1 MARALA
7 LGMALATMLLALACD
22 GGEAPAPTASPPLT
36 ATPARTATPTP
47 MATATPIPSP
57 TASPVPTVTL
67 TPTPSPTPTPFPTPT
82 GPAVTVAG
90 PLIVLSDRLDEG
102 EMEGS
107 GARERW
113 VETRRVYVYDVATE
127 QYWAAFDYRHAREG
141 RSYGAHFSAVHPAG
155 TSLIVW
161 SDGQVRRV
169 GLNGYTEAILFEHD
183 WIGDIKAS
191 PDGMKVAITY
201 GLHPGQDVFP
211 LNLLVLDATTGAEL
225 LHVKMPDP
233 LLAPLRD
240 HWSDCYASDRPAT
253 LLLGNWHM
261 DGESL
266 HISGYRCQASSA
278 ILTMDGALRILPE
291 NWVLSPDLRYA
302 LQLGEPVGHHEG
314 LLSLVWNMIEMVAV
328 STGNVLWTVRSKEG
342 GGLAYYHRGSDRWLR
357 QIFSPDSS
365 HVVLRELNPY
375 PDWRGREGA
384 VNHGDP
390 KIIDVETGEI
400 NALNDKT
407 LELLEGNTWSTCT
420 STRRGLPCMI
430 WHHNR
435 IVWEGAAEWAHY
447 IGIIDTVDALTL
459 RGVTLRDVP
468 GDPVPR
474 ASPAR
479 EEMEGPLLVYE
490 VRGENE
496 YPAGGGGAIESRRV
510 MVYDEGTGRSWR
522 VLEYPGATQDE
533 WERLWNPRVQT
544 SYGGL
549 VALLDGGVSYLTPD
563 GQTQTRLVD
572 DATTFRVSPDGR
584 KIAVLDR
591 HDEGSI
597 RNSTILVLEFL
608 SGTKILHTTDTEFL
622 PQIEQDSPAVWTVN
636 LFFGENNGWT
646 SDGNSLFLLLSE
658 YSSARIGL
666 LDMNG
671 RFQFFPCKADGSSIC
686 FSPDARYIAR
696 GYGSDETKYT
706 YGNWRHIHLIDFE
719 TDRVLWSLETAGS
732 LQDYHWEWASPNEFA
747 WSSGPHPNVFRF
759 DLRQPGRNAEHA
771 EVSVIDV
778 ETGEIEVMDSEE
790 YLARFHPP
798 SRATTDCPPN
808 PAHACRILLDG
819 EVVGEGRWPIIIG
832 FIELD
837 QSLP

>member
-1 MARALA
+1 MARGLA
-7 LGMALATMLLALACD
+7 LGMALATMLALACG
-22 GGEAPAPTASPPLT
+22 GGEAPAPTASPTMT
-36 ATPARTATPTP
+36 ATPARTATP
-47 MATATPIPSP
+47 MATATPTPSP
-57 TASPVPTVTL
+57 PAPPAVTITP

-113 VETRRVYVYDVATE
+113 VETRRVYVYDVGTE
-127 QYWAAFDYRHAREG
+127 QYWSAFDYRHAREG

-183 WIGDIKAS
+183 WIGDIKVS
-191 PDGMKVAITY
+191 SDGMKVAITY

-211 LNLLVLDATTGAEL
+211 LHLLVLDVTTGAEL
-225 LHVKMPDP
+225 LHVKMFAP

-240 HWSDCYASDRPAT
+240 QWSDCYASDRPAT
-253 LLLGNWHM
+253 LILGNWHI

-266 HISGYRCQASSA
+266 HISGHSCQESSA
-278 ILTMDGALRILPE
+278 ILTVDGALRILPE

-302 LQLGEPVGHHEG
+302 LQLGEQVGHHEG
-314 LLSLVWNMIEMVAV
+314 LFSLVWNMIEMVAV

-342 GGLAYYHRGSDRWLR
+342 GGLAYYHRSGATWLR

-365 HVVLRELNPY
+365 YVALRELNPY
-375 PDWRGREGA
+375 PDWRGMEGA

-390 KIIDVETGEI
+390 KIIDIETGEI
-400 NALNDKT
+400 NTLNDKT

-430 WHHNR
+430 WHHGR
-435 IVWEGAAEWAHY
+435 IVREGAGDWTHY
-447 IGIIDTVDALTL
+447 IGIIDTEDALTL

-468 GDPVPR
+468 RDPVPR

-496 YPAGGGGAIESRRV
+496 YPAGGGSAIESRRV
-510 MVYDEGTGRSWR
+510 LAYDEGTGRSWR
-522 VLEYPGATQDE
+522 VLEYPGATQKE
-533 WERLWNPRVQT
+533 RERLWNPRVQT
-544 SYGGL
+544 AYGGL
-549 VALLDGGVSYLTPD
+549 IALLDGGVSYLTPD

-584 KIAVLDR
+584 KVAVLDR
-591 HDEGSI
+591 NYEDSI
-597 RNSTILVLEFL
+597 PNSTILVLEFL
-608 SGTKILHTTDTEFL
+608 SGMEILYYPSVRTFDF
-622 PQIEQDSPAVWTVN
+622 
-636 LFFGENNGWT
+636 FFGESNGWT
-646 SDGNSLFLLLSE
+646 SDGDSLFLLLSE
-658 YSSARIGL
+658 YYSARIGL

-671 RFQFFPCKADGSSIC
+671 QFQFFPCEGDLPSIC

-696 GYGSDETKYT
+696 GYGSDETEYR
-706 YGNWRHIHLIDFE
+706 YGNWRHIDIIDFE
-719 TDRVLWSLETAGS
+719 TERVLWSLETAGS
-732 LQDYHWEWASPNEFA
+732 LQHYHWEWASPNRFA
-747 WSSGPHPNVFRF
+747 WSSGAHPNVFLF
-759 DLRQPGRNAEHA
+759 GFRQLGWDAEYA

-837 QSLP
+837 SPPPAP

>member
-7 LGMALATMLLALACD
+7 LGMVLATMLALAC
-22 GGEAPAPTASPPLT
+22 GGGVAPAPTPTPTMT
-36 ATPARTATPTP
+36 APPARTATP

-57 TASPVPTVTL
+57 TASPTATVTP

-113 VETRRVYVYDVATE
+113 GETRRVYVYDVGTE
-127 QYWAAFDYRHAREG
+127 QYWSAFDYRHAREQQG
-141 RSYGAHFSAVHPAG
+141 YGAHFSAVQPAG

-183 WIGDIKAS
+183 WIGDIKVS
-191 PDGMKVAITY
+191 SDGMKVAITY

-211 LNLLVLDATTGAEL
+211 LNLLVLDATTGAEI
-225 LHVKMPDP
+225 LHVKMSDP
-233 LLAPLRD
+233 ILAPLRD
-240 HWSDCYASDRPAT
+240 QWSDCYTYDRPAT

-266 HISGYRCQASSA
+266 HISGYECQESSA
-278 ILTMDGALRILPE
+278 ILTVDGSLRILPE

-302 LQLGEPVGHHEG
+302 LQLGEPVGYHEG
-314 LLSLVWNMIEMVAV
+314 LFSLVWNMIEMVAV

-342 GGLAYYHRGSDRWLR
+342 GGLAYYHRGSAVWLR

-365 HVVLRELNPY
+365 HVVLRELDPY

-407 LELLEGNTWSTCT
+407 LELFEGNTWSTCT
-420 STRRGLPCMI
+420 STRCGLPCMI

-435 IVWEGAAEWAHY
+435 IVWEGAAGWTHY

-459 RGVTLRDVP
+459 RGVALRDVP
-468 GDPVPR
+468 RDPVPR

-510 MVYDEGTGRSWR
+510 MAYDEGTGRSWR
-522 VLEYPGATQDE
+522 VLEYPGATQGE
-533 WERLWNPRVQT
+533 RERLWNPRVQT
-544 SYGGL
+544 AYGGL

-563 GQTQTRLVD
+563 GQTQTQLAQTQQA
-572 DATTFRVSPDGR
+572 DAATMFRVSPDGR
-584 KIAVLDR
+584 KVAVLDW
-591 HDEGSI
+591 HYEDSI
-597 RNSTILVLEFL
+597 PNSTILVLEFL
-608 SGTKILHTTDTEFL
+608 SGTEILHTTDTEFL
-622 PQIEQDSPAVWTVN
+622 PQIEQDYPAVWLVH
-636 LFFGENNGWT
+636 LFFGESNGWT
-646 SDGNSLFLLLSE
+646 SDGNSLFLLLLEYNFSE
-658 YSSARIGL
+658 IGL

-671 RFQFFPCKADGSSIC
+671 QFQFFPCEDSSIC
-686 FSPDARYIAR
+686 FSPNARYIAR
-696 GYGSDETKYT
+696 GYGSDETEYT

-732 LQDYHWEWASPNEFA
+732 LQWYHWEWASPNRFA
-747 WSSGPHPNVFRF
+747 WSSGAHPNVFRF
-759 DLRQPGRNAEHA
+759 DFRRLGWDAEHA

-798 SRATTDCPPN
+798 PRATTDCPPN

-837 QSLP
+837 QPLP